1 MRRWRC
7 RSTSCWKIPGS
18 PAPIAVRPA
27 QGPHCGVGIAGPRSS
42 KLRVCP
48 RCLHHVEIDCDPV
61 LIGLLV
67 VVVDGVDAPGVVGGA
82 VDSLVLVEVTVD
94 SFAVGGCVVD
104 SLVVVVAIVVGV
116 VVVVSVAVSVVMTVT

>member
-61 LIGLLV
+61 LGALLV
-67 VVVDGVDAPGVVGGA
+67 VVVDGANAPGVVGARVDSLVVVAA

-94 SFAVGGCVVD
+94 SFAIGDCVVD
-104 SLVVVVAIVVGV
+104 
-116 VVVVSVAVSVVMTVT
+116 